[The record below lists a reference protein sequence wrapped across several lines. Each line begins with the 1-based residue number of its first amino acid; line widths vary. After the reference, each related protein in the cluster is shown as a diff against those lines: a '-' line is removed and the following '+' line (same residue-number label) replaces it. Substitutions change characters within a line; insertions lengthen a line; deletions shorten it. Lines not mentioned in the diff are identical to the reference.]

1 MKTSSYSPF
10 AVFALAGQ
18 SLALAGAYEPLVF
31 GNSFLGGDLLGFRLP
46 GSGKVLVPRPGLWRV
61 GMQIHL
67 RGAVGVTSSSI
78 RFFVDGTVKSTVD
91 RNVPL
96 AAGDPDTIQTTTLVV
111 IQPGEEVS
119 FEWKQEG
126 GTGSIDSASDGS
138 YVDFEWVT
146 FAGTTAP

>member
-1 MKTSSYSPF
+1 MKTSTFSPY
-10 AVFALAGQ
+10 AVFGCAGQALAAPGTFEEI
-18 SLALAGAYEPLVF
+18 ALSDAI
-31 GNSFLGGDLLGFRLP
+31 LGGDATGFRWL
-46 GSGKVLVPRPGLWRV
+46 GGGKVLVPRTGLWRV

-78 RFFVDGTVKSTVD
+78 RFFVDGNAKSTVD

-111 IQPGEEVS
+111 IEPGQEVL

-126 GTGSIDSASDGS
+126 ASGSIDSTNDGS

-146 FAGTTAP
+146 FAGPAAP